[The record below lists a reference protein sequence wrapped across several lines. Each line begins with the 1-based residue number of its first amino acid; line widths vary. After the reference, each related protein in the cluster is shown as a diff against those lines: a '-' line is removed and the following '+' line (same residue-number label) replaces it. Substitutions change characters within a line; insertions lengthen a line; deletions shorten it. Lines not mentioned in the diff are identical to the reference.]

1 MMVPL
6 LVLKKARSWT
16 ISLLQRS
23 SGHVILGMQLGF
35 RDPSGMN
42 SLACRL
48 ADLLVFC
55 RSSDYVC
62 ICIIMHMHGPCFA
75 PYSCS
80 FFCIAWIGAAH
91 VLYSHRVTAVASE
104 ACFILRSAN

>member
-1 MMVPL
+1 MMVRL

-35 RDPSGMN
+35 RGPGMN

-48 ADLLVFC
+48 ADLFVFC

-62 ICIIMHMHGPCFA
+62 NFYYNAYMARVLHPT
-75 PYSCS
+75 
-80 FFCIAWIGAAH
+80 H
-91 VLYSHRVTAVASE
+91 VHFSG
-104 ACFILRSAN
+104 